1 MADTA
6 PVEEG
11 VAAAIKQNPELF
23 PKGVKLETVTVQGGV
38 AALDFSTEFNKLGSM
53 GDTTES
59 RTHKRL
65 RAALAKFPEIEKMT
79 VTVHG
84 KPYDSQMTDWTTPFP
99 VRLSD
104 EEKEASA
111 NPGGAR

>member
-11 VAAAIKQNPELF
+11 IVAAIKQNPELF

-65 RAALAKFPEIEKMT
+65 RAALARFPEIEKMT

-111 NPGGAR
+111 NSGGAR